1 MVDKVLTSQH
11 ENLCRMVNSMRHE
24 YEAEV
29 GLMIHEEDSIHEIRN
44 GVMLPPCGKVVNVES
59 GKDGISNL
67 NANPM
72 PVLETV
78 SKGEWV
84 VLEADDDVEEESLS
98 SLVQVVTDG
107 VDAFGVLEGTCGNNE
122 STMSSGGIGLSCS
135 SQASV
140 METGALISSLVDRKK
155 FEITDSGIIVQS
167 QVSNEHDGTT
177 YAIIMPF
184 DSLLW
189 KTSSLF
195 LLQ

>member
-1 MVDKVLTSQH
+1 
-11 ENLCRMVNSMRHE
+11 
-24 YEAEV
+24 
-29 GLMIHEEDSIHEIRN
+29 
-44 GVMLPPCGKVVNVES
+44 MLPCGKVVNVEL

-67 NANPM
+67 NADPM

-84 VLEADDDVEEESLS
+84 VLEANDDVEEESLS

-122 STMSSGGIGLSCS
+122 STVSSGGIGLSCP

-167 QVSNEHDGTT
+167 QVSNENDGTT